1 MLGPEVSYLCWSC
14 CVTLAFSESVSLSL
28 ENLDSHRVFIL
39 SSECLTHLPFVRYP
53 QVTVLLDCT
62 SLQHSHFSHLY
73 FFHVLRW
80 LHFLNY
86 FLGFVFWQW
95 FLYRPSANMPS
106 CLFQPLSR
114 STGCLQVQKPS
125 AVPIEQV
132 GPSSHPSASPET
144 QLHWSATVP
153 QQVFLLQKLLALF
166 VCCCLL
172 SSSLV
177 IFIYLLL
184 F

>member
-1 MLGPEVSYLCWSC
+1 
-14 CVTLAFSESVSLSL
+14 
-28 ENLDSHRVFIL
+28 
-39 SSECLTHLPFVRYP
+39 
-53 QVTVLLDCT
+53 
-62 SLQHSHFSHLY
+62 
-73 FFHVLRW
+73 
-80 LHFLNY
+80 
-86 FLGFVFWQW
+86 
-95 FLYRPSANMPS
+95 MPS
-106 CLFQPLSR
+106 CLFQPLFR

-132 GPSSHPSASPET
+132 GLSSHPSASPET
-144 QLHWSATVP
+144 QFHWSATVP

-184 F
+184 FQQTSGKEWREWSVQPAVFNAKSSLFIFFHYFCFLTPSLLQTPRAHSGRMHISDTEVL